1 MKNKGTQFLAEA
13 AVIGA
18 IYVVLTLLFA
28 PLSYGEIQI
37 RFSEALT
44 ILPFFTPAA
53 IPGLFVGC
61 IIANLFGGAIPVDII
76 FGSIATLI
84 GAVFTYRLRSCNRF
98 LAPIPPIVSNA
109 VIVPFVLHF
118 GYGVNLPIPLMMLTV
133 GIGEVV
139 SCGVVGFILF
149 ALYLLCV
156 LKKVAFGIFNPNIST
171 YGKCIMAFIPVWL
184 VGELVESRIV
194 LGMNFQAIIFWIMI
208 GYVGYYTKERK

>member
-61 IIANLFGGAIPVDII
+61 IIANLLGGAIPVDII
-76 FGSIATLI
+76 FGSIAI
-84 GAVFTYRLRSCNRF
+84 GFLGCVFGL
-98 LAPIPPIVSNA
+98 
-109 VIVPFVLHF
+109 VL
-118 GYGVNLPIPLMMLTV
+118 
-133 GIGEVV
+133 
-139 SCGVVGFILF
+139 S
-149 ALYLLCV
+149 YLLNVPSGAFIILVLVLFFLIVKAIKAV
-156 LKKVAFGIFNPNIST
+156 LK
-171 YGKCIMAFIPVWL
+171 
-184 VGELVESRIV
+184 R
-194 LGMNFQAIIFWIMI
+194 
-208 GYVGYYTKERK
+208 

>member
-1 MKNKGTQFLAEA
+1 MKNKGTQFLTEA

-18 IYVVLTLLFA
+18 IYVVLTILFA

-118 GYGVNLPIPLMMLTV
+118 GI
-133 GIGEVV
+133 
-139 SCGVVGFILF
+139 
-149 ALYLLCV
+149 
-156 LKKVAFGIFNPNIST
+156 
-171 YGKCIMAFIPVWL
+171 
-184 VGELVESRIV
+184 
-194 LGMNFQAIIFWIMI
+194 
-208 GYVGYYTKERK
+208 YV

>member
-1 MKNKGTQFLAEA
+1 MKNKGTQFLTEA

-98 LAPIPPIVSNA
+98 LAPIPPIRAIRTSLRIRSKSSDSAYDAYRRYRRSSFLWCSRTDSSDSPSEIQKCDLQITENC
-109 VIVPFVLHF
+109 I
-118 GYGVNLPIPLMMLTV
+118 
-133 GIGEVV
+133 
-139 SCGVVGFILF
+139 
-149 ALYLLCV
+149 
-156 LKKVAFGIFNPNIST
+156 T
-171 YGKCIMAFIPVWL
+171 YDI
-184 VGELVESRIV
+184 
-194 LGMNFQAIIFWIMI
+194 
-208 GYVGYYTKERK
+208 